1 MRKTTGVS
9 LAVGMALLTAACGS
23 SAKTSSAS
31 APTSISA
38 GSSSPTT
45 MAPSSTMY
53 SSGSSTSSPATSSS
67 APTIGVEADSMY
79 GNILESNGK
88 TLYAFSTDTS
98 TTSSCTGK
106 CAVAWPPLET
116 TGTPKLGAGVSASL
130 VGHIMRPSGKMQ
142 VTYNGHPLYW
152 FIKDIKASAPN
163 TTLGE
168 DVSAFGGVWYVVSAS
183 TGNPVTTAMSGSTS
197 STTAGSSY

>member
-1 MRKTTGVS
+1 
-9 LAVGMALLTAACGS
+9 
-23 SAKTSSAS
+23 
-31 APTSISA
+31 
-38 GSSSPTT
+38 
-45 MAPSSTMY
+45 
-53 SSGSSTSSPATSSS
+53 
-67 APTIGVEADSMY
+67 MY

-106 CAVAWPPLET
+106 CATAWPPLET
-116 TGTPKLGAGVSASL
+116 TGTPTVTAGVNASL
-130 VGHIMRPSGKMQ
+130 IGHIMRPSGKMQ

-152 FIKDIKASAPN
+152 FIKDLKASAPH

-168 DVSAFGGVWYVVSAS
+168 DLATFGGVWYVVSAS
-183 TGNPVTTAMSGSTS
+183 TGNPVTSAVSGSTS